1 MSHRRFTHPFR
12 RAPRVGAL
20 VVATVCGGARLAQ
33 AQAPPAQPSPQP
45 AASAASTIAAYRP
58 PSLALVQPLD
68 GGMVHQDR
76 PVIVFRFAAGE
87 ASDPIDVGSF
97 AITVDGIDRTALF
110 QRASGEAWGPLA
122 PVIGADSLVPGAH
135 RLSARICSA
144 RGACAAVQATVN
156 VLPPLI
162 PSVPDPAAPASAGR
176 SRKQRLLDAA
186 LSAARRLLVP

>member
-20 VVATVCGGARLAQ
+20 VVATMCGGARLAQ
-33 AQAPPAQPSPQP
+33 AQALPVPQPSQPPA
-45 AASAASTIAAYRP
+45 AAASTIAAYRP

-87 ASDPIDVGSF
+87 PSDPIDVGSF
-97 AITVDGIDRTALF
+97 AVTVDGVDRGALF
-110 QRASGEAWGPLA
+110 QRAAGEAWGPLG
-122 PVIGADSLVPGAH
+122 PLTGADSLVPGVH
-135 RLSARICSA
+135 RISARICSA
-144 RGACAAVQATVN
+144 RGACTAVQGTMN
-156 VLPPLI
+156 VLPALI
-162 PSVPDPAAPASAGR
+162 PAALDPAAPVHAGQ

>member
-1 MSHRRFTHPFR
+1 MPHRRFTHPFR

-20 VVATVCGGARLAQ
+20 VVATICGGARVAHGQ
-33 AQAPPAQPSPQP
+33 SPPAPQP
-45 AASAASTIAAYRP
+45 AQSAPAIAAFRAP
-58 PSLALVQPLD
+58 VLALVQPLD

-76 PVIVFRFAAGE
+76 PVVVFRFAPGE
-87 ASDPIDVGSF
+87 ASDPIDLGSF
-97 AITVDGIDRTALF
+97 VVSVDGIDRSTLF

-122 PVIGADSLVPGAH
+122 PIVGADSLVPGAH

-144 RGACAAVQATVN
+144 RGACSAVQATVN

-162 PSVPDPAAPASAGR
+162 PADPVAPASAGR

>member
-1 MSHRRFTHPFR
+1 M
-12 RAPRVGAL
+12 
-20 VVATVCGGARLAQ
+20 
-33 AQAPPAQPSPQP
+33 
-45 AASAASTIAAYRP
+45 I
-58 PSLALVQPLD
+58 ALVQPLD

-76 PVIVFRFAAGE
+76 PVVVFRFAPGE
-87 ASDPIDVGSF
+87 TSDPIDVGSF
-97 AITVDGIDRTALF
+97 MVSVDGVDRSALF

-122 PVIGADSLVPGAH
+122 ALANADSLVPGVH

-144 RGACAAVQATVN
+144 RGACSAVQATVN

-162 PSVPDPAAPASAGR
+162 PAVPDPAAPASAGR